1 MAENLSITQGTITQ
15 GEYQGFAALLVRTP
29 FSTAAVSLH
38 GGQVLSFVVEGFDDA
53 LWLSPDSKRPLAATR
68 GGIPVCWPYFARQG
82 QPDDVPQHGF
92 VRTQPWQL
100 LDSSIED
107 DGTVNLR
114 LAPSSLQGESL
125 SLEIELRVGRVL
137 EQSLSTRN
145 DGAATRRFTQA
156 LHTYFKVADALQV
169 SVTGLDGCDYLD
181 KNDAMQRHTQSG
193 EWNLQDPRDP
203 GRSDRI
209 YAKAGPRFVLA
220 DPLGKRNIT
229 LEIEGSRTLVVWN
242 PGKEGQRAFVDL
254 SAEGWR
260 HFVCLEAANAGEEV
274 IELAPGQT
282 QVLRHRISVSSL
294 HA

>member
-1 MAENLSITQGTITQ
+1 MSQDASIPQDAITQ
-15 GEYQGFAALLVRTP
+15 GEYHGFPALLVRTP

-53 LWLSPDSKRPLAATR
+53 LWLSPDSKRPPAATR

-82 QPDDVPQHGF
+82 QPDDVPQHGV
-92 VRTQPWQL
+92 VRTLPWQL
-100 LDSSIED
+100 LESSVED

-114 LAPSSLQGESL
+114 LAPSALAGESL
-125 SLEIELRVGRVL
+125 SLHMELRIGRVL
-137 EQSLSTRN
+137 EQSLSTSN
-145 DGAATRRFTQA
+145 EGANTRRFTQA
-156 LHTYFKVADALQV
+156 LHTYFRVRDALQV

-181 KNDAMQRHTQSG
+181 KNDGMQRHTQTG

-209 YAKAGPRFVLA
+209 YAGAGPRFVLA
-220 DPLGKRNIT
+220 DLLGECNIT

-242 PGKEGQRAFVDL
+242 PGKDGQRAFVDL

-260 HFVCLEAANAGEEV
+260 HFVCLEAANAGGEV
-274 IELAPGQT
+274 IELAPGEAH
-282 QVLRHRISVSSL
+282 VLRHRIGVSRL
-294 HA
+294 

>member
-1 MAENLSITQGTITQ
+1 MLEDTSITQDAIIQ

-53 LWLSPDSKRPLAATR
+53 LWLSAESKRPPAATR
-68 GGIPVCWPYFARQG
+68 GGIPVCWPYFARQD
-82 QPDDVPQHGF
+82 QPEDVPQHGV
-92 VRTQPWQL
+92 VRTLPWQL
-100 LDSSIED
+100 LESSVED

-114 LAPSSLQGESL
+114 LASPGLPGESL
-125 SLEIELRVGRVL
+125 SLEMVLRIGGVL
-137 EQSLSTRN
+137 EQTLSTRN
-145 DGAATRRFTQA
+145 DGAATRCFTQA
-156 LHTYFKVADALQV
+156 LHTYFRVADVLQV

-181 KNDAMQRHTQSG
+181 KNDGMQRHTQVG
-193 EWNLQDPRDP
+193 QWNLQDPRDP

-209 YAKAGPRFVLA
+209 YAKAGPRFVLV

-242 PGKEGQRAFVDL
+242 PGKDGQRAFVDL

-282 QVLRHRISVSSL
+282 QVLRHRIGVSRL
-294 HA
+294 

>member
-1 MAENLSITQGTITQ
+1 MSQDPSATQDVITH
-15 GEYQGFAALLVRTP
+15 GEHQGFAALLVRTP

-53 LWLSPDSKRPLAATR
+53 LWLSPDSKRPPSATR
-68 GGIPVCWPYFARQG
+68 GGIPVCWPYFARQD
-82 QPDDVPQHGF
+82 QPEDVPQHGV
-92 VRTQPWQL
+92 VRTLPWQL
-100 LDSSIED
+100 LASSVED

-114 LAPSSLQGESL
+114 LAPPALAGESL
-125 SLEIELRVGRVL
+125 SLEMVLRIGRVL
-137 EQSLSTRN
+137 EQTLSTRN
-145 DGAATRRFTQA
+145 GGAVARRFTQA
-156 LHTYFKVADALQV
+156 LHTYFRVADALQV

-181 KNDAMQRHTQSG
+181 KNDGMQRHTQAG
-193 EWNLQDPRDP
+193 QWNLQDPRDP

-220 DPLGKRNIT
+220 DPLGQRNIT

-242 PGKEGQRAFVDL
+242 PGKDGQRAFVDL

-274 IELAPGQT
+274 IELAPGQM
-282 QVLRHRISVSSL
+282 QVLRHRIGVSRL
-294 HA
+294 

>member
-1 MAENLSITQGTITQ
+1 MSQDPSATQDVITH
-15 GEYQGFAALLVRTP
+15 GEHQGFAALLVRTP

-53 LWLSPDSKRPLAATR
+53 LWLSPDSKRPPSATR
-68 GGIPVCWPYFARQG
+68 GGIPVCWPYFARQD
-82 QPDDVPQHGF
+82 QPEDVPQHGV
-92 VRTQPWQL
+92 VRTLPWQL
-100 LDSSIED
+100 LASSVED

-114 LAPSSLQGESL
+114 LAPPALAGESL
-125 SLEIELRVGRVL
+125 SLEMVLRIGRVL
-137 EQSLSTRN
+137 EQTLSTRN
-145 DGAATRRFTQA
+145 GGAVARRFTQA
-156 LHTYFKVADALQV
+156 LHTYFRVADALQV

-181 KNDAMQRHTQSG
+181 KNDGMQRHTQAG
-193 EWNLQDPRDP
+193 QWNLQDPRDP

-220 DPLGKRNIT
+220 DPLGQRNIT

-242 PGKEGQRAFVDL
+242 PGKDGQRAFVDL

-282 QVLRHRISVSSL
+282 RLLRHRIGVSRL
-294 HA
+294 